1 MDGVHQMILKSI
13 IHQEIFSLLV
23 GVNQLEYV
31 FQKPVEIVWI
41 LLIKSIR
48 KDIKEIFHFYLA
60 PSRTSNKTLP
70 TTPNKQNGNIRQQQ
84 SKNKK
89 TVISPVSND
98 SSYSPT
104 TMDEKNNN
112 LTTKKISSIGK
123 QRRSSTDLDGKIKK
137 ERPIGKDL
145 IRKIIM
151 RNF

>member
-1 MDGVHQMILKSI
+1 
-13 IHQEIFSLLV
+13 
-23 GVNQLEYV
+23 
-31 FQKPVEIVWI
+31 
-41 LLIKSIR
+41 LIKSIR

-112 LTTKKISSIGK
+112 LTTKKISSIEK